1 MGSLTAPLLP
11 HVVFII
17 RCLYGQTTLFDRYFF
32 VVIMWGICVINHGAS
47 TSPRARHKAGMPRRR
62 RHLRHAPPRRP
73 RRRHDAQ
80 TSRKVAEN
88 WQPLASKP
96 KSGRPRRHA
105 SSIGG
110 VWPLVNTQFCPN
122 SEKLPHLLNI
132 LTQFAPILKI
142 AQNRKIVCKNRM
154 VFCLQVAKLRRQR
167 KQIIKDFQQ

>member
-1 MGSLTAPLLP
+1 MGKQLCLTD
-11 HVVFII
+11 I
-17 RCLYGQTTLFDRYFF
+17 FF
-32 VVIMWGICVINHGAS
+32 VVIMWGICVINYGAL
-47 TSPRARHKAGMPRRR
+47 TSPRARHKARMPRRR
-62 RHLRHAPPRRP
+62 RRRWPMPCATMPRP
-73 RRRHDAQ
+73 GQPASQQ
-80 TSRKVAEN
+80 TAN
-88 WQPLASKP
+88 DLPLPASKP

-142 AQNRKIVCKNRM
+142 APNRKIVCKNRV

-167 KQIIKDFQQ
+167 KQLIRNF